1 MAHLMKRMSPE
12 EQREF
17 NVNCKDIE
25 WYSYILNYMKGMS
38 IWALKE
44 DQIEPIHGLE

>member
-1 MAHLMKRMSPE
+1 MS
-12 EQREF
+12 EQERIEF
-17 NVNCKDIE
+17 NCDCR
-25 WYSYILNYMKGMS
+25 NYDWFQYLKGYVKGLS